1 MKITLVF
8 FSLIF
13 ANLLFAQEK
22 AIKISSSTSEKEVI
36 IKENKRIKIKTVD
49 GQKISG
55 RFHIDH
61 NKAIVIKDQRIAL
74 SDIESLKRNPLF
86 LSIFG
91 SGFLIYGGA
100 LTVGMGAI
108 IGMFVEASG
117 FLLAIPGAAM
127 IYAGI
132 KSPNILK
139 NYSADGNWE
148 FELIT
153 LTQPTPQ

>member
-13 ANLLFAQEK
+13 ANLLFAQEQ
-22 AIKISSSTSEKEVI
+22 AIKISSPTSEKEVI

-55 RFHIDH
+55 RFHIDN
-61 NKAIVIKDQRIAL
+61 NKAIVIKDQRIAF

-139 NYSADGNWE
+139 NYSVDGNWE